1 MDKPEWMWIS
11 FFAVVLAL
19 LVIDLGVLNRKA
31 KVVSVRASLWLT
43 VLYVGFAL
51 LYGGWIWLELGQDQG
66 KDYLSGYVV
75 EKMLAMD
82 NIFVMSLIFSYFAIP
97 REYQH
102 RVLFWGI
109 LGAIILRGIA
119 ISLGTVILEQ
129 FEWML
134 LIFAAFLIFTG
145 VKMLLLDDEQDS
157 DFSNNRV
164 LKFMQRF
171 LPITPQLH
179 ENYFSVKL
187 PDPKNPAKLKR
198 FFTPLFLALVLVE
211 CADIIFAMDS
221 IPAIFAITT
230 DPYLVYTSNIFAI
243 LGLRAMYFL
252 LSAAMYRFEYL
263 KFSVSA
269 ILVFIGAKVLLE
281 HWIHE
286 DVISELASFSTIMG
300 LLAMGVFYSLIK
312 TAKSAPDAKP
322 AD

>member
-11 FFAVVLAL
+11 FFVVVLAL
-19 LVIDLGVLNRKA
+19 LVLDLGVLNRKA
-31 KVVSVRASLWLT
+31 KVVSARASLWLT
-43 VLYVGFAL
+43 LLYVSIAL
-51 LYGGWIWLELGQDQG
+51 AYGGWIWVELGQIKG
-66 KDYLSGYVV
+66 KEYLSGYVV

-82 NIFVMSLIFSYFAIP
+82 NIFVISLIFGYFAIP

-109 LGAIILRGIA
+109 IGAIVLRGIA
-119 ISLGTVILEQ
+119 ISLGTVILEE

-145 VKMLLLDDEQDS
+145 IKMLILDDTPQT

-187 PDPKNPAKLKR
+187 PDPKNPSKLKR
-198 FFTPLFLALVLVE
+198 FFTPLFLALVMVE
-211 CADIIFAMDS
+211 CADLIFAMDS

-230 DPYLVYTSNIFAI
+230 DPYIVYTSNIFAI

-252 LSAAMYRFEYL
+252 LSAAMHRFEYL

-281 HWIHE
+281 HWAGK
-286 DVISELASFSTIMG
+286 DTISELASFGTIMG
-300 LLAMGVFYSLIK
+300 LLAMGVVYSLMK
-312 TAKSAPDAKP
+312 TSKP
-322 AD
+322 KDITN